1 MMRAPHLIAMA
12 IACTAALAA
21 KAEELDSA
29 VGKALFD
36 RQWVQAPASTDA
48 ADGLGPLF
56 NAKACNSCHKDGGAA
71 RLIVL
76 DGEAIMRG
84 LVVRTGSITGRPD
97 PFYGHQLQDR
107 AVPGLMPEAKITT
120 RLVKVASGTG
130 ATTSDVA
137 VDFTLNGPG
146 FADDTLSEAR
156 IAPSLA
162 GRGLIERVS
171 EAAVLALAD
180 PDDRDGDGISGR
192 ARTIKGKDGQEKLG
206 RFGAKATAASLKD
219 QTADAAGLD
228 LGLSSSLH
236 QTAFGDCTPL
246 QKDCLDMATG
256 NSAAF
261 ENEEISG
268 EMVAMIAAYVATLPR
283 PVVKSDPQ
291 AETLFAATGC
301 VSCHVP
307 QLNDAS
313 GKSLPVFTDL
323 LLHDMGDALAGQ
335 IGDGFAQPREWR
347 TAPLIDL
354 NPLNGKRRYL
364 HDGRAATID
373 MAIRWHGGEAQS
385 AREKFEALNAG
396 DRAALIRYLE
406 AL

>member
-1 MMRAPHLIAMA
+1 MRATLLISLLLAS
-12 IACTAALAA
+12 TAAFAA
-21 KAEELDSA
+21 KAGDLDSA

-56 NAKACNSCHKDGGAA
+56 NAKACNSCHKDGGPA

-76 DGEAIMRG
+76 DGEAILRG
-84 LVVRTGSITGRPD
+84 LVVRTGSATGRPD
-97 PFYGHQLQDR
+97 PYYGHQLQDR
-107 AVPGLMPEAKITT
+107 AVSGLVPEAKIMT

-130 ATTSDVA
+130 TTVSDVA
-137 VDFTLNGPG
+137 VDFALNGPALG
-146 FADDTLSEAR
+146 DETLSEAR

-162 GRGLIERVS
+162 GRGLIERAS
-171 EAAVLALAD
+171 QAAVLALAD

-192 ARTIKGKDGQEKLG
+192 ARMIGEETGSDSLG
-206 RFGAKATAASLKD
+206 RFGVKATATSLRE

-228 LGLSSSLH
+228 IGLSSPLQ
-236 QTAFGDCTPL
+236 QTAHGDCMPA
-246 QKDCLDMATG
+246 QKNCLAMATG

-268 EMVAMIAAYVATLPR
+268 EMVMMIAAYVASLPR
-283 PVVKSDPQ
+283 PSLKPDAR
-291 AETLFAATGC
+291 AEALFAATGC
-301 VSCHVP
+301 AACHVP
-307 QLNDAS
+307 TLPDAA
-313 GKSLPVFTDL
+313 GAPLPVFTDL
-323 LLHDMGDALAGQ
+323 LLHDMGRALSGK
-335 IGDGFAQPREWR
+335 IGDYFAQPSEWR

-354 NPLNGKRRYL
+354 NPMNGKRRYL

-373 MAIRWHGGEAQS
+373 AAIRWHGGEAQT
-385 AREKFEALNAG
+385 ARAKFEALNSE

>member
-1 MMRAPHLIAMA
+1 MRLPLLIAMA
-12 IACTAALAA
+12 AACAATLAA

-84 LVVRTGSITGRPD
+84 LVVRTGSATGSAD

-107 AVPGLMPEAKITT
+107 AVSGLMPEAKISTK
-120 RLVKVASGTG
+120 LVRVASGTG
-130 ATTSDVA
+130 ATSNDVA

-146 FADDTLSEAR
+146 FTNGTLSEAR

-162 GRGLIERVS
+162 GRGLLEKVS
-171 EAAVLALAD
+171 QDAVLALAD
-180 PDDRDGDGISGR
+180 PDDRNGDGISGR
-192 ARTIKGKDGQEKLG
+192 ARLIKDEDEQERLG
-206 RFGAKATAASLKD
+206 RFGVKATATSLKQ

-228 LGLSSSLH
+228 LGLSSPFKS
-236 QTAFGDCTPL
+236 TAFGDCMPSQT
-246 QKDCLDMATG
+246 DCLAMATG
-256 NSAAF
+256 NSEAF

-283 PVVKSDPQ
+283 PVLKSDMR
-291 AETLFAATGC
+291 AEALFAAAGC
-301 VSCHVP
+301 SSCHVP
-307 QLNDAS
+307 RLPDSA
-313 GKSLPVFTDL
+313 GKPLPVFTDL
-323 LLHDMGDALAGQ
+323 LLHDMGPALAGK
-335 IGDGFAQPREWR
+335 IGDRFAAPQEWR
-347 TAPLIDL
+347 TAPLMDL

-364 HDGRAATID
+364 HDGRAASMD
-373 MAIRWHGGEAQS
+373 LAIRWHGGEADA
-385 AREKFEALNAG
+385 ARARFEALKED
-396 DRAALIRYLE
+396 DRAILIRYLE

>member
-1 MMRAPHLIAMA
+1 MRAALIIAMA
-12 IACTAALAA
+12 TAGAAALTAQ
-21 KAEELDSA
+21 AEELDSA

-84 LVVRTGSITGRPD
+84 LVVRTGSITGKPD

-107 AVPGLMPEAKITT
+107 AVSGLMPEAKITT

-130 ATTSDVA
+130 VTTSDVA

-146 FADDTLSEAR
+146 FAEDTLSEAR

-192 ARTIKGKDGQEKLG
+192 ARIIKGKDGQEKLG
-206 RFGAKATAASLKD
+206 RFGAKATAASLND

-228 LGLSSSLH
+228 LGLSSPF
-236 QTAFGDCTPL
+236 QRTAFGDCMPS
-246 QKDCLDMATG
+246 QKDCLGMATG
-256 NSAAF
+256 NSSAF

-268 EMVAMIAAYVATLPR
+268 EMVAMIAAYVATLRR

-301 VSCHVP
+301 ASCHVP
-307 QLNDAS
+307 QLSDAA
-313 GKSLPVFTDL
+313 GKPLPVFTDL
-323 LLHDMGDALAGQ
+323 LVHDMGSALSGK
-335 IGDGFAQPREWR
+335 IGDRFAQPQEWR

-354 NPLNGKRRYL
+354 DPLNGKRRYL

-373 MAIRWHGGEAQS
+373 MAIRWHGGEADA
-385 AREKFEALNAG
+385 ARARFEALNEE
-396 DRAALIRYLE
+396 DRAILIRYLE

>member
-1 MMRAPHLIAMA
+1 MRTALLIAMA
-12 IACTAALAA
+12 VACAAAPAA
-21 KAEELDSA
+21 QAEELDSA

-36 RQWVQAPASTDA
+36 WQWVQAPASTDA

-84 LVVRTGSITGRPD
+84 LVVRTGSASGSAD

-107 AVPGLMPEAKITT
+107 AVSGLMPEAKITT

-146 FADDTLSEAR
+146 FADDTLSEVR

-162 GRGLIERVS
+162 GRGLIERVTENS
-171 EAAVLALAD
+171 VLALAD

-192 ARTIKGKDGQEKLG
+192 ARIITGADGVDRPG
-206 RFGAKATAASLKD
+206 RFGAKATSTSLRD

-228 LGLSSSLH
+228 MGLSSPL
-236 QTAFGDCTPL
+236 QKTAYGDCTPS
-246 QKDCLDMATG
+246 QTDCLAMATG

-268 EMVAMIAAYVATLPR
+268 EMVAKIAAYVATLPR
-283 PVVKSDPQ
+283 PKVTSEPH
-291 AETLFAATGC
+291 AETLFATAGC
-301 VSCHVP
+301 DSCHVP
-307 QLNDAS
+307 QLSDAA
-313 GKSLPVFTDL
+313 GKPLPVFTDL
-323 LLHDMGDALAGQ
+323 LLHDMGEALAGQ

-354 NPLNGKRRYL
+354 NPLDGKRRYL

-385 AREKFEALNAG
+385 ARERFEALNAG

>member
-1 MMRAPHLIAMA
+1 MRVLLLIALT
-12 IACTAALAA
+12 IASATILAA
-21 KAEELDSA
+21 RAEELDSA

-36 RQWVQAPASTDA
+36 RQWVQAPASTDGS
-48 ADGLGPLF
+48 DGLGPLF

-84 LVVRTGSITGRPD
+84 LVVRTGTATGAPD

-107 AVPGLMPEAKITT
+107 AVSGLVPEAKITAK
-120 RLVKVASGTG
+120 LVKVASGTG

-137 VDFTLNGPG
+137 IDFTLNGPG
-146 FADDTLSEAR
+146 FADTTLSEAR

-162 GRGLIERVS
+162 GRGLIEKVS
-171 EAAVLALAD
+171 EAVVLAQAD
-180 PDDRDGDGISGR
+180 PDDRNGDGISGR
-192 ARTIKGKDGQEKLG
+192 ARMIIGADGLERLG
-206 RFGAKATAASLKD
+206 RFGAKATATSLRE

-228 LGLSSSLH
+228 IGLSSPLQ
-236 QTAFGDCTPL
+236 QTAYGDCMPA
-246 QKDCLDMATG
+246 QKDCLAMATG

-268 EMVAMIAAYVATLPR
+268 EMVAMIAAYVAQLPR
-283 PVVKSDPQ
+283 PALKSDTR
-291 AETLFAATGC
+291 AEALFAATGC
-301 VSCHVP
+301 ASCHVP
-307 QLNDAS
+307 SLPDAA
-313 GKSLPVFTDL
+313 GKPLPVFTDL
-323 LLHDMGDALAGQ
+323 LLHDMGPALAGK
-335 IGDGFAQPREWR
+335 IGDTFAAPSEWR

-354 NPLNGKRRYL
+354 NALKGKRRYL

-373 MAIRWHGGEAQS
+373 AAVRWHGGEADR
-385 AREKFEALNAG
+385 ARDKFEALGAD

-406 AL
+406 TL